1 MHALPQMHVTSAAL
15 LPLRLRMP
23 SAQDLFY
30 EDATVLFIDMHQH
43 EVWPGSGHASESGRG
58 AGEGYTINVPMPGAV
73 HHITCMECTAYAC
86 LLLCWTC
93 TSMRCCLGAGMSTSQ
108 AEELGRT

>member
-1 MHALPQMHVTSAAL
+1 MCRL
-15 LPLRLRMP
+15 LQLRLRMP

-43 EVWPGSGHASESGRG
+43 EVWPGSGHVNESGRG

-73 HHITCMECTAYAC
+73 HHFTCM
-86 LLLCWTC
+86 
-93 TSMRCCLGAGMSTSQ
+93 
-108 AEELGRT
+108 